1 MLVDDL
7 LDAGYRKVAVPDDP
21 PGFVELVWQ
30 CAASSTWLAD
40 RCTGARPRCEMGEI
54 QVTRPPVPVDIPTV
68 ETSTVCSATTSPL
81 EKAMIAFEV
90 NDMTCGHCAST
101 ITKALKAVDGNAKV
115 QIDLAAHRVQVEL
128 TSSNADELAE
138 AIKDAGYTP
147 VQA

>member
-1 MLVDDL
+1 
-7 LDAGYRKVAVPDDP
+7 
-21 PGFVELVWQ
+21 
-30 CAASSTWLAD
+30 
-40 RCTGARPRCEMGEI
+40 
-54 QVTRPPVPVDIPTV
+54 
-68 ETSTVCSATTSPL
+68 
-81 EKAMIAFEV
+81 MIAFEV

-101 ITKALKAVDGNAKV
+101 ITKALKTVDGNAKV